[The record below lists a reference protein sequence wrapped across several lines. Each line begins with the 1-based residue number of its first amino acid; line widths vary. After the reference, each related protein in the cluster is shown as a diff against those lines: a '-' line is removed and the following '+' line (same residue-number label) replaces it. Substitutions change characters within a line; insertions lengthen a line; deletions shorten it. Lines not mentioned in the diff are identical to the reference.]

1 MMLIVIIFLLMEI
14 ISLLME
20 NKSLSLKA
28 TIKVLTLKLSFVLEV
43 YLMDLVLPSLEKY
56 LYIEICMIFQSITI
70 LLIHLTY

>member
-1 MMLIVIIFLLMEI
+1 MEI

-28 TIKVLTLKLSFVLEV
+28 TIKVLTLKLSFALEV

>member
-1 MMLIVIIFLLMEI
+1 MEI